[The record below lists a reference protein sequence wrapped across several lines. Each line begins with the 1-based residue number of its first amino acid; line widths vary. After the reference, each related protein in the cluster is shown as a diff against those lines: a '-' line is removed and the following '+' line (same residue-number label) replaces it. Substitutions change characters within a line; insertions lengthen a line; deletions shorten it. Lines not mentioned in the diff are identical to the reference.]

1 MNVPPLEVDLIPA
14 KAEFL
19 GLLRAVLSFA
29 VCERII
35 LQLTK
40 HDRFRPEILW
50 QLLAFKS
57 LRVSLIEELV
67 CSNCWLVIPDLA
79 RR

>member
-1 MNVPPLEVDLIPA
+1 VPPLEVDLIPA
-14 KAEFL
+14 KVEFL

-29 VCERII
+29 VCKRIVV
-35 LQLTK
+35 QLAK
-40 HDRFRPEILW
+40 HDRFRLEILW
-50 QLLAFKS
+50 QLLTFKS
-57 LRVSLIEELV
+57 MRVSLIEELV